1 MDPVFVEKN
10 PEPGSAI
17 ARAPAVKKP
26 ARFWIFIG
34 LNSNLNSKKLIFV
47 ELELEP
53 VND

>member
-17 ARAPAVKKP
+17 AQAPAVKKSS
-26 ARFWIFIG
+26 RCWIVIC
-34 LNSNLNSKKLIFV
+34 LNSNLKAKKLIFV

-53 VND
+53 VNN